1 MDERV
6 LGPTREAALEE
17 ITECRQ
23 KMGTLLVI
31 YFIVIL
37 LLVLYGGGNLLFLI
51 VVAAAGG
58 GCAWGKILYV
68 ALPMFLW
75 FYSQGANTSGRILML
90 YSVLEEIQVCIAM
103 YVLFVAI
110 PFLPVPGG
118 YVRLLLLA
126 AFGGWVGLTLLFIG
140 LFRSARR
147 LGKLIFAS
155 GVGDR
160 IRAGRLDVVMVVVI
174 IICYLAPALPDW
186 GSTRSS
192 MTLKSQLKQSPEV
205 EVHRAKEAID
215 RMAAS
220 PPAGQEGDIPSP

>member
-90 YSVLEEIQVCIAM
+90 YSVRSEAHTSELQSQVDLVC
-103 YVLFVAI
+103 
-110 PFLPVPGG
+110 
-118 YVRLLLLA
+118 RLLLE
-126 AFGGWVGLTLLFIG
+126 
-140 LFRSARR
+140 
-147 LGKLIFAS
+147 K
-155 GVGDR
+155 
-160 IRAGRLDVVMVVVI
+160 
-174 IICYLAPALPDW
+174 
-186 GSTRSS
+186 
-192 MTLKSQLKQSPEV
+192 KKN
-205 EVHRAKEAID
+205 H
-215 RMAAS
+215 
-220 PPAGQEGDIPSP
+220 